1 MYSPSWLQ
9 LPASTTPPS
18 ADELQTLLAHA
29 QALQRGP
36 AQVLQGKR
44 LALMCADADGQA
56 AQLFLQAARELGV
69 HVSLL
74 PASTAD
80 CRPEQLPE
88 IGAMLGRLYDAVE
101 WQGVSADVVRQ
112 LATAGNIPM
121 FTDLAG
127 HEHRLFS
134 LAKDWE
140 AGLPLAERH
149 RRMIQ
154 AALVL
159 TLI

>member
-1 MYSPSWLQ
+1 MHSPSWLH
-9 LPASTTPPS
+9 LPASTTSPS
-18 ADELQTLLAHA
+18 TDELQTLLAHA
-29 QALQRGP
+29 QALQHGP

-44 LALMCADADGQA
+44 LALMCADAHSQE

-74 PASTAD
+74 PASTAH
-80 CRPEQLPE
+80 CRPEELPE

-101 WQGVSADVVRQ
+101 WQGVSADAVCQ
-112 LATAGNIPM
+112 LAAASGIPM
-121 FTDLAG
+121 FTALAG
-127 HEHRLFS
+127 QQHRLFS
-134 LAKDWE
+134 LAKNWE

-149 RRMIQ
+149 RRLIQ
-154 AALVL
+154 AALVM